1 MKTTILKHKG
11 KFFVFLLAALIVIS
25 SVRSQNAKTAKT
37 VELKNA
43 NGDSVGTATLS
54 ASGKGIAIK
63 LAEKARVAPEKLME
77 LIHAREGTNFAP
89 SGVLRLQLN
98 DEEKDQILAVAQR
111 VLLQVRSDS

>member
-63 LAEKARVAPEKLME
+63 LELKNLPPGEHGIHIHQVAKC
-77 LIHAREGTNFAP
+77 EGPDFTTAGSHFNPTSNNTA
-89 SGVLRLQLN
+89 
-98 DEEKDQILAVAQR
+98 
-111 VLLQVRSDS
+111 